1 MKTPLK
7 NPLVSIEFAKA
18 RTGYF
23 VEAQK
28 YKRGLLGIKISRERR
43 PSIERI
49 SVEQDTSEPLDMPS
63 VTLPDFGPK
72 ESGWK
77 VAEEKIP
84 LERIFMDADRQKLE
98 LDITKE
104 FEFADGEAT
113 RLIDESG

>member
-18 RTGYF
+18 RTRYF

-72 ESGWK
+72 ESGLR
-77 VAEEKIP
+77 VAEEEMP
-84 LERIFMDADRQKLE
+84 LEPIVMGADRQKLE

-104 FEFADGEAT
+104 FEFSDEEAT
-113 RLIDESG
+113 RLIDQGG